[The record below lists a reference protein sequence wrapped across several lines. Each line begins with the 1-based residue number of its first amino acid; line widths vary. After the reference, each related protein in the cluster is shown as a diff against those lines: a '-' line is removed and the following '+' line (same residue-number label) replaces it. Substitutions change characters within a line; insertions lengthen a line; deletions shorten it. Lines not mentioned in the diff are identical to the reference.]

1 MSGTLPPPPLGWP
14 PRGLWRALG
23 CPAYP
28 QGGGRI
34 FGSSCHQGSA
44 EASTVTSTLADPLP
58 ATLTPRCPVHGDL
71 SLSRPLSQHWTREA
85 AGPGHAAWGSATG
98 AQVPCSFSEAGTVA
112 PRPRGHGA
120 IRKPPTPQLCP
131 PQGHRALSC
140 QSTSSRQPRVRVM
153 ADLDA
158 LGSGGPGRTAVL
170 VPLNSSASLPALLRA
185 RSQSSGAGHTPA
197 ALAAGTER
205 WRGDVEHPQVPGRH
219 AKGAAGSVLVEPR
232 RTPVRGERW
241 GHAGLTSEHW
251 TWSAGSLALPTCTR
265 RRTCD
270 PEAPVRLRMHGCVC
284 RVWAHTGQAAET
296 TTAAQRSC
304 AEEA

>member
-1 MSGTLPPPPLGWP
+1 MSCLPPGSRMHLRVFLPSGGQQKPAPSPPHWQIPSLPPLPLG
-14 PRGLWRALG
+14 ALS
-23 CPAYP
+23 
-28 QGGGRI
+28 I
-34 FGSSCHQGSA
+34 
-44 EASTVTSTLADPLP
+44 
-58 ATLTPRCPVHGDL
+58 GDL

-85 AGPGHAAWGSATG
+85 AGPGHAARGSATG

-140 QSTSSRQPRVRVM
+140 QSTSSRQPRVRVT